1 MKDIYPEL
9 IASEE
14 AKKTSVFLLFPPMPK
29 LVRFITPATP
39 LWAGVA
45 TLAGASLPDW
55 ARDLY
60 GWPSIPGQNIA
71 TDISLRTFRN
81 ATLRLPQSLRESSLT
96 KKARE
101 KAHVKTQEKVAK

>member
-9 IASEE
+9 VASEE

-81 ATLRLPQSLRESSLT
+81 ATMRLPQSLRESPLT
-96 KKARE
+96 QKARE
-101 KAHVKTQEKVAK
+101 KVAR